1 MEGQLQAEEGFTTDD
16 ATPELK
22 AEVTETTESLDPE
35 RQDGADSTTASA
47 DEHEKITFD
56 EGQQKVFDK
65 AVGRQVHKTKE
76 VERKAEREVEQLRQE
91 LEEARKQIP
100 AVERPEV
107 PALPDDPYADDYA
120 EKMAARDATIA
131 QAAQFDA
138 DQRYREQV
146 EQQAQAA
153 QQRKQVEDI
162 QANIDGYSKRAET
175 LNVPKAELQL
185 AAMKVQQAG
194 ITMDLLREV
203 TASDSGPLITMYL
216 ADNPSELQLMK
227 QLSGEGLKKY
237 MSAAVIPQLKAPT
250 AKPSAP
256 APVDTIRGSGANQE
270 HPALK
275 GVKFL

>member
-1 MEGQLQAEEGFTTDD
+1 MEDQLQAEEGFTTDD
-16 ATPELK
+16 ATPELQ
-22 AEVTETTESLDPE
+22 AEVTETTESLDSE

-65 AVGRQVHKTKE
+65 AIGRQTHKAKE
-76 VERKAEREVEQLRQE
+76 AERQAEQLRQE

-100 AVERPEV
+100 AVERPVV
-107 PALPDDPYADDYA
+107 PALPDDVYADDYA
-120 EKMAARDATIA
+120 DKMAARDEAIV

-138 DQRYREQV
+138 NKQYQERVQQEQ
-146 EQQAQAA
+146 QAA
-153 QQRKQVEDI
+153 QQRKQAEDI
-162 QANIDGYSKRAET
+162 QANVDGYSKRAET

-194 ITMDLLREV
+194 MTMDLLREV

-216 ADNPSELQLMK
+216 ADNPSELQLMN

-275 GVKFL
+275 GVQFT

>member
-1 MEGQLQAEEGFTTDD
+1 MEDQLQADDIVTTDD
-16 ATPELK
+16 ATPELQ
-22 AEVTETTESLDPE
+22 AEVAETTETLESE
-35 RQDGADSTTASA
+35 HQDGADSTTASA

-65 AVGRQVHKTKE
+65 AIGRQTHKAKE
-76 VERKAEREVEQLRQE
+76 AEREAEQLRRD

-100 AVERPEV
+100 KVERPEV
-107 PALPDDPYADDYA
+107 PPLPDDPYSDDYA
-120 EKMAARDATIA
+120 EKMEARDAVIA

-153 QQRKQVEDI
+153 QQRSQAEAI
-162 QANIDGYSKRAET
+162 QANVETYSKRAEA
-175 LNVPKAELQL
+175 LSVPKAELQL
-185 AAMKVQQAG
+185 AAMKVQNAG
-194 ITMDLLREV
+194 MTLELLGEV

-216 ADNPSELQLMK
+216 ADNPSELQLLN

-256 APVDTIRGSGANQE
+256 APVDTVRGGGAKSE

-275 GVKFL
+275 GVTFL